1 MARKRLQMKKLR
13 EILRL
18 KYQRGLSHRAV
29 SKACSI
35 GLGTVTLYLKRAA
48 EAGLTWPLPDDVDDV
63 ALESMVFRRSTP
75 ATGPRPK
82 PDMVEIHQEKKR
94 PGVTLYLLWMEYLER
109 LHILKRFL
117 GSQKRN

>member
-18 KYQRGLSHRAV
+18 KYERGLSHRAV

-63 ALESMVFRRSTP
+63 ALESMVFCRSTP
-75 ATGPRPK
+75 ATGRWITAYAP
-82 PDMVEIHQEKKR
+82 M
-94 PGVTLYLLWMEYLER
+94 TASSYTSER
-109 LHILKRFL
+109 TRCTSNSTRRSI
-117 GSQKRN
+117 S